1 VNKVDDVV
9 VVEGIADKHKDH
21 PLTHVRLYPQALN
34 SEGVQF
40 NRDTDK
46 VAVNVVEVEV
56 EVEILVTVVVM

>member
-1 VNKVDDVV
+1 VNKVVDVV

-21 PLTHVRLYPQALN
+21 PHVRLYPHALN

-56 EVEILVTVVVM
+56 EVEMLVTVVVM